1 MKVSIKKYAEAL
13 AQVLEKEKDPKEAKE
28 KIRNL
33 LKLLTKRKQG
43 KLIKQLPEVFKKVW
57 LRRKGQL
64 ETKVTLPYKPTDQ
77 ERLKI
82 VKSLSEALK
91 KDVILTTKTDEA
103 VLGGM
108 KIEFEDYIIDGTVL
122 KNLEML
128 KTSLTNTN

>member
-64 ETKVTLPYKPTDQ
+64 EIKVTLPYKPTDQ